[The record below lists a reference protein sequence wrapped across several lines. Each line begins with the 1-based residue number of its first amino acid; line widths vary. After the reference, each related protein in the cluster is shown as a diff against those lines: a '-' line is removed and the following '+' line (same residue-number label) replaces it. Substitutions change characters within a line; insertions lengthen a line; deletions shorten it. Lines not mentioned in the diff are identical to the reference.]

1 MRWPSKKF
9 KSSRRFCYVQYT
21 NPVRAPKL
29 CIRASAHRTSQ
40 TAAEKALELHGRELD
55 PGLPLNVYISNP
67 ERKKERTDQDA
78 QERELYVAGLSK
90 FTTKQDLEKVF
101 KTVRVY

>member
-1 MRWPSKKF
+1 MCNTRT
-9 KSSRRFCYVQYT
+9 RYVPQ
-21 NPVRAPKL
+21 NCASH
-29 CIRASAHRTSQ
+29 ASAHRTSQ
-40 TAAEKALELHGRELD
+40 TAAEKALELHDRELD
-55 PGLPLNVYISNP
+55 AGLPLNVYISNP

-101 KTVRVY
+101 KTVRAYEIST